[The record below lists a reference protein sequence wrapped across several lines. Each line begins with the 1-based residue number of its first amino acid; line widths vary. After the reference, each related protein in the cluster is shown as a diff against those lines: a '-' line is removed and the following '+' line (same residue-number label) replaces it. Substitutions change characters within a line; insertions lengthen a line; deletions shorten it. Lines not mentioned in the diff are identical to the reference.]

1 MSEQK
6 PFSALT
12 GFALAALVVMLAGTG
27 FAVWTGFNLSQLSP
41 SVIVDPD
48 KPDVPAPGQAQTY
61 WLASNSG
68 NETAIAFVPQN
79 IPFTDK
85 SPESQTQRAITILLA
100 APESGITAI
109 PPNTKLLSLS
119 QTSEGVK
126 IDLSE
131 EFTEGGGSSA
141 MIARLGQVIY
151 TATST
156 DPSQPVWLAVQG
168 EPLTVLGGEGLM
180 VQQPITRS
188 QFEADFMALDR

>member
-12 GFALAALVVMLAGTG
+12 GFALVALAVMIAGTG
-27 FAVWTGFNLSQLSP
+27 FAVWTSFNLSQRPP
-41 SVIVDPD
+41 SITIDPER
-48 KPDVPAPGQAQTY
+48 PDIPAPGQAQTY
-61 WLASNSG
+61 WLAPDSA
-68 NETAIAFVPQN
+68 NEMVIAFVPQN
-79 IPFTDK
+79 IPFTGQ
-85 SPESQTQRAITILLA
+85 SSESQTKRALTVLLA
-100 APESGITAI
+100 APESTITAI
-109 PPNTKLLSLS
+109 PPNTKLLSLD
-119 QTSEGVK
+119 QTPEGIK
-126 IDLSE
+126 IDLSQ

-156 DPSQPVWLAVQG
+156 DPSQPVWLEVQG

-180 VQQPITRS
+180 VEQPITRS